1 MAGEGGSRRR
11 RETDEGSA
19 VPDDVKTRNL
29 RSHARAMRR
38 AATEA
43 ETALWRLLRSR
54 RLSALKFRRQVPIA
68 PYIADFVCFE
78 HRLIVEADGSQHADS
93 DYDRERD
100 AFLTGQGFVVLHFW
114 NHDVL
119 NNPRM
124 IEDAIL
130 AHCGLGF

>member
-1 MAGEGGSRRR
+1 VPE
-11 RETDEGSA
+11 DEKPSS
-19 VPDDVKTRNL
+19 L
-29 RSHARAMRR
+29 RSHARAMRQ
-38 AATEA
+38 APTDA
-43 ETALWRLLRSR
+43 ENALWRLLRSR

-68 PYIADFVCFE
+68 PYIVDFVCFE

-93 DYDRERD
+93 AYDLDRD
-100 AFLTGQGFVVLHFW
+100 AFLKAEGFVVLRFW

-124 IEDAIL
+124 IEDTIL